1 MTHLAHNPT
10 PPLSSSPWPW
20 QEYQTI
26 HPVIASLTPE
36 VESSIKSVA
45 QYIAKNES
53 DPYLQIKAIH
63 DYVVSRV
70 TYDLDVLKTGRR
82 PSQDARTVF
91 KTHKA
96 VCEGYANLFLELGQ
110 EVGLD
115 VAYIRGKVRQDL
127 APLDLIPEAFRLI
140 NPTYDWT
147 LHAWN
152 AVKVGGYWQL
162 VDTTWDDS
170 RSDWST

>member
-1 MTHLAHNPT
+1 MRNPGLEPGSTPTRTVRRQQHLRTLEP
-10 PPLSSSPWPW
+10 
-20 QEYQTI
+20 
-26 HPVIASLTPE
+26 
-36 VESSIKSVA
+36 ESSASTNSA
-45 QYIAKNES
+45 SSA
-53 DPYLQIKAIH
+53 AINI
-63 DYVVSRV
+63 
-70 TYDLDVLKTGRR
+70 
-82 PSQDARTVF
+82 RTVF